1 MRIYGI
7 YELLVSCDHADKYCG
22 HKHYDVGDIVFLVCH
37 VTSRKHMIKGL
48 CEFMIGNPSR

>member
-22 HKHYDVGDIVFLVCH
+22 HEHYDVGDIVFLVCH

-48 CEFMIGNPSR
+48 CEFMSGNPSR